1 MLGSC
6 HGLQDFDQK
15 ITKPCGFKS
24 LHIFLQK
31 FTLGTTNKNTRED
44 KIMEREMNIHA
55 KVTPMTLGS
64 DSSPKEK
71 VNQTILFAVFT
82 WVPVIVAF
90 AVTQLA

>member
-1 MLGSC
+1 
-6 HGLQDFDQK
+6 
-15 ITKPCGFKS
+15 
-24 LHIFLQK
+24 
-31 FTLGTTNKNTRED
+31 
-44 KIMEREMNIHA
+44 MEREMNIHA